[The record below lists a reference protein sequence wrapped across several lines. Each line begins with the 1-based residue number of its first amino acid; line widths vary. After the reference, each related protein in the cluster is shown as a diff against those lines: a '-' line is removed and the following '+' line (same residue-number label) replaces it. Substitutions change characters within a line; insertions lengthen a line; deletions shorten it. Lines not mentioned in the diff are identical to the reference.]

1 MSRSLDSRSLPI
13 PVVYPLGS
21 TGQDF
26 FPSQNSKLDFSSK
39 RNIRRCGEEGVA
51 GEHGS
56 AGNTSLGDDL
66 VNKTVVLRMKKNFMK
81 FMNLNYAWILK
92 QRFLL
97 HIWPG
102 IWTLFVICTH
112 EPILLHGHLRSISI
126 EHCLLCVTPSASI
139 FPIGLWHKRH
149 RLIFKIVFAR
159 L

>member
-1 MSRSLDSRSLPI
+1 MLPATHILTWRKKWVVDIGPVLKTHFIEKDPDRTLFGYI
-13 PVVYPLGS
+13 PIMATTCKGS
-21 TGQDF
+21 IGALLSASF
-26 FPSQNSKLDFSSK
+26 CERVNSCANRIFT
-39 RNIRRCGEEGVA
+39 
-51 GEHGS
+51 

-139 FPIGLWHKRH
+139 FPIGL
-149 RLIFKIVFAR
+149 
-159 L
+159 